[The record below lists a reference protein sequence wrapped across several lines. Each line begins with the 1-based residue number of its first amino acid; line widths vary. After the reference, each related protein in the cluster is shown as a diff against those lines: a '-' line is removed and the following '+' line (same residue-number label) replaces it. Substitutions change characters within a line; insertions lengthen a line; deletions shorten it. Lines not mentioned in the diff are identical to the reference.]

1 MRGVTFP
8 ICTYSVHF
16 QYVQQLVAALSP
28 RTHTRGHYWRSLK
41 WPPSLHQQSS
51 NDILRQARLN
61 LYETEL
67 SRPLRQL
74 FIGTHQNGK
83 PMEGPV
89 EKAGCSR
96 PKVGQST
103 GCLSTRG
110 VMIPFFYGSAS
121 GIISTRGGIGIVKVV
136 VEIII
141 DQATATCIG
150 HGIAAVQR
158 WPLMSALSAPLHTPA
173 FGLVGGFQ
181 KQLDASLGLTSGMED
196 IFDVQKISSL
206 EYSNNNTG

>member
-1 MRGVTFP
+1 
-8 ICTYSVHF
+8 
-16 QYVQQLVAALSP
+16 
-28 RTHTRGHYWRSLK
+28 
-41 WPPSLHQQSS
+41 
-51 NDILRQARLN
+51 
-61 LYETEL
+61 
-67 SRPLRQL
+67 
-74 FIGTHQNGK
+74 
-83 PMEGPV
+83 
-89 EKAGCSR
+89 
-96 PKVGQST
+96 
-103 GCLSTRG
+103 
-110 VMIPFFYGSAS
+110 MIPFFYGSAS

-141 DQATATCIG
+141 DQATTTCIG

-158 WPLMSALSAPLHTPA
+158 WPLMIVLSAPLHTPA